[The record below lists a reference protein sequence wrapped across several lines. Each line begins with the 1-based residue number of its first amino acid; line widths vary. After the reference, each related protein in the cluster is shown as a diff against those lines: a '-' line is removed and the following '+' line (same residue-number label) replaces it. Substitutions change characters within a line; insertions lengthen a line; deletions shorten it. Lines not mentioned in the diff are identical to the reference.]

1 MDTRS
6 RDRSQGP
13 RRRGRLGCGGLL
25 AVSLLSILVVYVGL
39 TPWALHIGGR
49 STPLEAW
56 DGYGQVQ
63 ASNGG
68 KYVLFTH
75 LRGGA
80 HDEHGR
86 RSCGP
91 IGGCDTLHGT
101 AQLCTGYGLTHTFKL
116 TGKVKAWLSTDGAR
130 TGIDLTGGTPTRLPS
145 GWVVAFHGV
154 WHGPALELESPDNSF
169 TEIFT
174 KRGEIR
180 HVTSTADAGTAKVTL
195 NYGTEA
201 EFAAACRDLWHQ
213 LGG

>member
-1 MDTRS
+1 MD
-6 RDRSQGP
+6 G
-13 RRRGRLGCGGLL
+13 RRRGRLGCGAMLVL
-25 AVSLLSILVVYVGL
+25 VVTSLVVVYVGL

-49 STPLEAW
+49 STLLERW
-56 DGYGQVQ
+56 EGFGEVV

-68 KYVLFTH
+68 KYLLFTH
-75 LRGGA
+75 LQAGLR
-80 HDEHGR
+80 DENGR
-86 RSCGP
+86 RSCGA

-101 AQLCTGYGLTHTFKL
+101 AQLCTGYGLTHTFRL
-116 TGKVKAWLSTDGAR
+116 TGNVKAWLRTDGAR
-130 TGIDLTGGTPTRLPS
+130 TRIDLTGGTPTRLPS
-145 GWVVAFHGV
+145 GWVVAFHGF
-154 WHGPALELESPDNSF
+154 WKGPALELESPDNSF

-180 HVTSTADAGTAKVTL
+180 HITSTADAGTAKVTL